1 MAEYLT
7 IGSDPPKLKNATM
20 LLALTGWMDGGL
32 VSTGTVR
39 HLMSVRE
46 VKEIGRIDPDPFYIY
61 NFPGSMEV
69 ASIFRPT
76 VKHDNGLITEWEPPT
91 NIFHCDAESNLVFFI
106 GQEPNLRWQ
115 SFADCIFEMAKRV
128 GVKRIIFMG
137 SFGGSVPHTRDP
149 RMYGSVSHEHL
160 KQILTDYGVR
170 LSDYEGPAGFSSL
183 LLAQA
188 PDRKM
193 EMLSIVAEIPGYL
206 QGMNPLSIEAV
217 ARRLGRLINQPV
229 DLDMLRSASNE
240 WEAQVTEAVAK
251 DSKLA
256 ATVRKLEEKYDN
268 QLIGTE
274 EPEGESP
281 AEEEFEE
288 SADDEQEEEE

>member
-7 IGSDPPKLKNATM
+7 IGSEPPKLKNATM

-76 VKHDNGLITEWEPPT
+76 VKHENGLITEWEPPT

-115 SFADCIFEMAKRV
+115 SFADCIFEMAKKV

-183 LLAQA
+183 LLAQS

-281 AEEEFEE
+281 EEEEFEE